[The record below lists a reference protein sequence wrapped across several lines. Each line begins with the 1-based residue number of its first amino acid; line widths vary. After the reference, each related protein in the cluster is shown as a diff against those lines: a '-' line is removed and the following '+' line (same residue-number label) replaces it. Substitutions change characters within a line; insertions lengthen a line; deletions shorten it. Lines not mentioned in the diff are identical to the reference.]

1 MQRRQTDSLSHPRR
15 QAAAGDG
22 MSQPHGGGDG
32 DSGQLCTTEMPQASP
47 NKPILSSF
55 PIPFAVRYTVLEE
68 QLESF

>member
-1 MQRRQTDSLSHPRR
+1 
-15 QAAAGDG
+15 